1 MPLENMEDLK
11 GKKIVTWG
19 KSNKDDRR
27 EVSPPPGFPPC
38 TKPRSCDREVS
49 PPPGFPR
56 CAKTDQNTDKGKEKE
71 VRKAPE
77 SKAIPHSATREKSS
91 KCKDYYCHY
100 LHACLKFIS
109 LLC

>member
-1 MPLENMEDLK
+1 MEDLK

-19 KSNKDDRR
+19 KSNKDDCR

-56 CAKTDQNTDKGKEKE
+56 RAKTDQKTDKGKEKE
-71 VRKAPE
+71 VWKAPE
-77 SKAIPHSATREKSS
+77 SKVIPHSATREKSS